1 MQQKPPRKKAG
12 RNSRLRGALVLG
24 ISVILLVAITI
35 VALNGF
41 GRGFMVRYMK
51 PWGEA
56 IRLGLD
62 LRGGVYTVYQAT
74 DNGEGNFDSQL
85 DVTIK
90 VLMNRL
96 TAQNFTEATVTK
108 QGNDRIRIEIPDV
121 SDPDEILEI
130 IGTPAHLEFVDS
142 EGNVLMEGKDVKSAS
157 AQYIQ
162 SSGSPVVAFE
172 LTDEGRELFAA
183 ATAANLGKTITITL
197 DGETI
202 SAPTVNS
209 VINQGSGYI
218 EGQGMTIDD
227 AQNLAML
234 IQSGALPLELTQL
247 EVSAISAT
255 LGVEALDRAL
265 LAGVIGVALVM
276 LFMLFRYRLS
286 GLAADLAL
294 WTYILL
300 VVFILALTGV
310 QLTLPGIAGIVLG
323 IGMAVDANVIIFER
337 FKDEARLGR
346 PLNSAVKM
354 GFHNALSAILDSNV
368 TTIIAALVLM
378 VFGTGPI
385 KGFAMTLVISVGASM
400 VTALF
405 VTRMFLNALIDL
417 NIKNTKLFIS

>member
-1 MQQKPPRKKAG
+1 MQKKPRKKAS
-12 RNSRLRGALVLG
+12 RNSRLKGALTLG
-24 ISVILLVAITI
+24 ISLVLIVLCAI

-41 GRGFMVRYMK
+41 GQGFLVRYMK

-74 DNGEGNFDSQL
+74 DNGEGDFDAQL
-85 DVTIK
+85 DATITI
-90 VLMNRL
+90 LMRRL

-108 QGNDRIRIEIPDV
+108 QGTDRIRIEIPDV
-121 SDPDEILEI
+121 SDPDEILDI
-130 IGTPAHLEFVDS
+130 IGTPAHLEFVD
-142 EGNVLMEGKDVKSAS
+142 EAGNVLMEGKDVKSAS

-172 LTDEGRELFAA
+172 LTDEGTQLFAQ

-209 VINQGSGYI
+209 VISQGSGYI
-218 EGQGMTIDD
+218 EGQGMTIEE

-234 IQSGALPLELTQL
+234 IQSGALPLDITQL

-265 LAGVIGVALVM
+265 LAGLIGVILVM
-276 LFMLFRYRLS
+276 LFMLIRYRLS
-286 GLAADLAL
+286 GLAADMALAV
-294 WTYILL
+294 YILL
-300 VVFILALTGV
+300 VVFILAVTGV

-337 FKDEARLGR
+337 FKEEAKLGR
-346 PLNSAVKM
+346 PLNSAIKM
-354 GFHNALSAILDSNV
+354 GFQNALSAILDSNV

-385 KGFAMTLVISVGASM
+385 KGFAMTLVISVGCSM
-400 VTALF
+400 VTAIF
-405 VTRMFLNALIDL
+405 VTRFFLNALIDL
-417 NIKNTKLFIS
+417 NIKNTKLFIG